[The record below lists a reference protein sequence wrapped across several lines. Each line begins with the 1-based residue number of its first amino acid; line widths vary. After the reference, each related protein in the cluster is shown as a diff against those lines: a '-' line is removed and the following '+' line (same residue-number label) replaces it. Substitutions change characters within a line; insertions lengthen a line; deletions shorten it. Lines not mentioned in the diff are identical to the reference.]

1 MWKKSSQG
9 FEPEEIK
16 MEKIP
21 VKDDVG
27 RERRRNNN
35 QVKEL

>member
-1 MWKKSSQG
+1 MWEKSSQG
-9 FEPEEIK
+9 FEPKEIK

-21 VKDDVG
+21 VKEDVG

>member
-1 MWKKSSQG
+1 MRKKSSQG

-16 MEKIP
+16 MEKIL
-21 VKDDVG
+21 VKEDVG

-35 QVKEL
+35 QGKEL